1 MLSGSGCH
9 HSRCSTCQASSSQVS
24 HVRRSSR
31 PRRPGANRAYAQ
43 AVTIATALGTAER
56 GTPVHAEWPV
66 PFTPGEA
73 TDDYREEAAWLATVA
88 TAYSTSTT
96 VAEILKETSSHAA
109 DPVH

>member
-1 MLSGSGCH
+1 MPGVVVTGQPRAPL
-9 HSRCSTCQASSSQVS
+9 QPA
-24 HVRRSSR
+24 
-31 PRRPGANRAYAQ
+31 RRPGANRAYAQ

-56 GTPVHAEWPV
+56 GTPVYAEWPV

-73 TDDYREEAAWLATVA
+73 TDDYREEATWLATVA